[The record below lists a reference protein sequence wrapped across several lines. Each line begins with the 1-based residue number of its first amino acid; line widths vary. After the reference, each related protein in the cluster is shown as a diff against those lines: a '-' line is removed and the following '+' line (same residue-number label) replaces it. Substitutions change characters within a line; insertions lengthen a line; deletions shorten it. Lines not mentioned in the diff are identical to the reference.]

1 MSETRFFY
9 SEKALTIVLGELS
22 TIRRG
27 LKRFL
32 YCWFNRKSER
42 KTDLAKIAIKYHISL
57 IRIWFFVNLEVT
69 PNNQSSIYEEV

>member
-9 SEKALTIVLGELS
+9 SEKTLTIVLGELS
-22 TIRRG
+22 TIREG
-27 LKRFL
+27 KRD
-32 YCWFNRKSER
+32 YYIVGSIENQR